1 MSCSTA
7 ATASSPSCAST
18 DARRQQGCPWS
29 RRCRR
34 RTSRTY
40 AAYNA
45 AMSAPNPREA
55 VRVVQESF
63 ADPEIEWV
71 SEASVPEPQTYH
83 GIDGVMEFFDG
94 ILDAFEYA
102 RQVPER
108 FIDCGDQVLA
118 FVRTEAR
125 GRTTGIEFKRTVGT
139 PDHGA
144 RRQSGRAGRDRA
156 QALRAVL
163 APADG
168 EAGLRVRA
176 PIASPAT
183 SCARLELAAGDPS
196 RRGRRS
202 GSAASKREQ
211 RHERELSE
219 RFELAYR
226 RLTDDWQPRGSGAG
240 ATRGRAS

>member
-1 MSCSTA
+1 
-7 ATASSPSCAST
+7 
-18 DARRQQGCPWS
+18 
-29 RRCRR
+29 
-34 RTSRTY
+34 
-40 AAYNA
+40 
-45 AMSAPNPREA
+45 MSAPNPREA

-144 RRQSGRAGRDRA
+144 RRQSGRARRDRA

-163 APADG
+163 APAHRRSRTTRTGAHRFTRHKLRPAGACRRRSARGADGARAPRRQSASSATSASSRSASSSPTAALPTTGSRG
-168 EAGLRVRA
+168 EAVRVRHGGA
-176 PIASPAT
+176 H
-183 SCARLELAAGDPS
+183 LEGISKEPSSAAGIGPEP
-196 RRGRRS
+196 
-202 GSAASKREQ
+202 A
-211 RHERELSE
+211 L
-219 RFELAYR
+219 
-226 RLTDDWQPRGSGAG
+226 
-240 ATRGRAS
+240 